1 MFSLNSLTMCVMLR
15 LRLSYIV
22 NFILKQ
28 KAPLLGAFCI
38 LAFFKHLCC
47 GQEFRNSELHDSLR
61 EFCQKFKS
69 LGKRFFCFKIQRPE
83 DDEFRGRFDRMPI
96 QW

>member
-1 MFSLNSLTMCVMLR
+1 MLR

-47 GQEFRNSELHDSLR
+47 GQEFRNSELGGEASEASCDQFHPYDL
-61 EFCQKFKS
+61 CHP
-69 LGKRFFCFKIQRPE
+69 RPARAMH
-83 DDEFRGRFDRMPI
+83 F
-96 QW
+96 